1 MITIPLSVLILF
13 AAATSLVIG
22 ANLVLYAMIGEINRK
37 LPEEQ
42 QIGYLGFYPSKAFRI
57 TREYRR
63 LCPGGHLNTVRIIF
77 NIVGF
82 ILGLCAAARLSHF
95 WR

>member
-1 MITIPLSVLILF
+1 MITMPLSVLILF

-22 ANLVLYAMIGEINRK
+22 ANLVLYVMIGEINRK

-63 LCPGGHLNTVRIIF
+63 LYPGGHLNTVRIIF